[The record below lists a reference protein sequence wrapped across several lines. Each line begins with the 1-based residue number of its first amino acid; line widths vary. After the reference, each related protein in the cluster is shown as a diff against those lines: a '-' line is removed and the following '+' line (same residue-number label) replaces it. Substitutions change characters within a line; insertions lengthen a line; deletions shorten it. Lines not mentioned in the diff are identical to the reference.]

1 MIIAGTGHRPKG
13 LEVIQPYGDDVY
25 WRLVDLAKAAL
36 QKHQSTKVISGM
48 ALGWDQALAEAA
60 IQLEIPVDAYIPF
73 RGYENNWPE
82 SSQERYHDIL
92 ESDGVKTVLLDRGGY
107 SPRKLFARNERMVS
121 AADCI
126 LALWD
131 GKPGSGT
138 AHAIQTALKSGKK
151 VINLWASWKKHGP
164 GE

>member
-13 LEVIQPYGDDVY
+13 LEVERPYSDDVY
-25 WRLVDLAKAAL
+25 WRLVDLAKVAL
-36 QKHQSTKVISGM
+36 VKYNPTEVISGV

-60 IQLEIPVDAYIPF
+60 IQLEIPVDVYIPF
-73 RGYENNWPE
+73 VGMESRWPE
-82 SSQERYHDIL
+82 SSQERYRDIL
-92 ESDGVKTVLLDRGGY
+92 ESEGVKMILLDRGGY
-107 SPRKLFARNERMVS
+107 SPRKLFARNEAMVS
-121 AADCI
+121 AADCV

-138 AHAIQTALKSGKK
+138 AHAVQHALKSGKR

-164 GE
+164 QR